1 MRPHAQDWV
10 AAAALDFLDAA
21 TTKAKPFF
29 LYMNPTIPHGP
40 SANTSLN
47 DWASTATP
55 SVGTPSGPPWTPVA
69 CRGMWAVSRVCAWG
83 T

>member
-1 MRPHAQDWV
+1 VRPHAQDWV

-21 TTKAKPFF
+21 KTKAKPFF

-55 SVGTPSGPPWTPVA
+55 SVRTPKWSAVDTVA